1 MVINM
6 KCSIRGEKIRV
17 TKAIDGYIN
26 SKLSRIDKYFKDS
39 NMDAKVLIKLKGK
52 KQAIEVTIP
61 YDKYTLRSESEHD
74 DLYAAIDLVVDKLEG
89 QIRKNK
95 AKVKKQ
101 VKKDNTLINFEYE
114 LTKEEEKASKGKK
127 IVKRKTLEMKPMDEE
142 EAILELELLGHDFF
156 IFKDVHTNNIHIL
169 YKRKD
174 GHYGIIETGE

>member
-1 MVINM
+1 MN
-6 KCSIRGEKIRV
+6 CSIRGEKIRV
-17 TKAIDGYIN
+17 TKAIDNYIN
-26 SKLSRIDKYFKDS
+26 AKLSRIDKYFKNEDI
-39 NMDAKVLIKLKGK
+39 DAKVLIKLKGK

-95 AKVKKQ
+95 TKVKKQ

-114 LTKEEEKASKGKK
+114 ITKEEEKAYKGKK
-127 IVKRKTLEMKPMDEE
+127 IVKRKSLEMKPMDEE
-142 EAILELELLGHDFF
+142 EAMLELELVGHDFF
-156 IFKDVHTNNIHIL
+156 IYKDVHTGSVNII

-174 GHYGIIETGE
+174 GNYGVIETD